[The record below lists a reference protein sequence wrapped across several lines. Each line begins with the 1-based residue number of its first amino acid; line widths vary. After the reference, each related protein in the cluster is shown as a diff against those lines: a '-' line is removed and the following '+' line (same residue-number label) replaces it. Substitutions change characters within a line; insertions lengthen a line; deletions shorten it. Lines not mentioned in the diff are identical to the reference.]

1 MSYGVPFKPK
11 HFIKCY
17 LVRVLLILCVSET
30 HCDVYIMCQ
39 ESHYVGALGS
49 PLEPRIKVE
58 KSWARSPAAPTL
70 KGLS

>member
-39 ESHYVGALGS
+39 ESHYVGALDS
-49 PLEPRIKVE
+49 PLEPRIKVDT
-58 KSWARSPAAPTL
+58 SRARNSASPTL
-70 KGLS
+70 KDLN